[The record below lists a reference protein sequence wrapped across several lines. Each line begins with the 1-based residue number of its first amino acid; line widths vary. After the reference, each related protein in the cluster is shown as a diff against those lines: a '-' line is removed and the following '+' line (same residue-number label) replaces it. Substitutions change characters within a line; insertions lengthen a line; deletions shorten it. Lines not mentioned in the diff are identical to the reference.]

1 MDNSLI
7 KEIHDAATSEKVQ
20 QTIALFSP
28 AESHVTN
35 KDKLVSDC
43 QHKDLAETISHLK
56 TQREK
61 YPSLVQVLVK
71 KASRTKDPIASDIC
85 EFLEQ
90 LKPADCSACNNE
102 YLPVASENA
111 TNNNVTCQICSKFSH
126 KTCYDGSNV
135 NPAIGIY
142 YICNM
147 CCINFKQFCEVPAPT
162 EEKSK
167 DEAPA
172 AVEET
177 RPVVS
182 EEKKETCPLLLESR
196 CPYGLRGDGC
206 GFEHPKPCFYYIKH
220 GNDPQLGCT
229 RRKCKFFHPK
239 LCSNSVDLKICLNQS
254 CTHIH
259 LKGTRR
265 RKLQE
270 WEVQQQQRQEKPKPQ
285 VNPWGMEN
293 NRVSE
298 AQNTS
303 QNQAE
308 SRNDMSGMK
317 DFLEKYLEKMKAEL
331 STHIDTK
338 ISTVVARSA
347 QNQPAQMQWNI
358 PTQHQT
364 NPAQQPNYQALV
376 PATHMQTPDNHIAI
390 PVNMNY
396 QQQQQVN
403 NGL

>member
-1 MDNSLI
+1 MIVFSGGQLSNPPQSLAVIKLRTYPYINMDNSLI

-20 QTIALFSP
+20 QTIALFNP

-61 YPSLVQVLVK
+61 YPSIVQALVK

-102 YLPVASENA
+102 YLPVASENV

-147 CCINFKQFCEVPAPT
+147 CCINFKQFCEVPAAPT

-172 AVEET
+172 AAVESSPSRRHATSQPSGDSPPPRT
-177 RPVVS
+177 RSPG
-182 EEKKETCPLLLESR
+182 PG
-196 CPYGLRGDGC
+196 P
-206 GFEHPKPCFYYIKH
+206 
-220 GNDPQLGCT
+220 
-229 RRKCKFFHPK
+229 RRKRP
-239 LCSNSVDLKICLNQS
+239 SA
-254 CTHIH
+254 
-259 LKGTRR
+259 
-265 RKLQE
+265 
-270 WEVQQQQRQEKPKPQ
+270 EKSMCPAVAP
-285 VNPWGMEN
+285 
-293 NRVSE
+293 
-298 AQNTS
+298 
-303 QNQAE
+303 
-308 SRNDMSGMK
+308 SRTG
-317 DFLEKYLEKMKAEL
+317 
-331 STHIDTK
+331 
-338 ISTVVARSA
+338 RS
-347 QNQPAQMQWNI
+347 PR
-358 PTQHQT
+358 
-364 NPAQQPNYQALV
+364 
-376 PATHMQTPDNHIAI
+376 
-390 PVNMNY
+390 
-396 QQQQQVN
+396 
-403 NGL
+403 